1 MSIATMRSWSPELQ
15 KEAARRLGSVCLLF
29 GTLKLVS
36 IPFML
41 LLNFMV
47 LTAYDYL
54 LAAGFVVASLVLYG
68 LVKFERFSPAIL
80 LDLGYLYAVIGAF
93 ALGLSINKMPFP
105 ASPVAGWSPVAIW
118 AFIFPV
124 LVPARAWRVFAV
136 AFFIAIMDPLSY
148 LTLVVIESV
157 PKPDQFPI
165 ARFAPAGFAVLLAP
179 MISRIVY
186 RLGSEATKA
195 RELGSYRLV
204 EPLGKGG
211 MGEVWRAEHRMLARP
226 AAAKLIRPEALSS
239 NPGAAS
245 TVVKRFER
253 EAQATAQ
260 LTSPNT
266 VHIYDFGTT
275 DDGTFFYVM
284 ELLEGID
291 METLVNR
298 YGPLPPN
305 RVVHLMRQVARSLR
319 EAHERGL
326 VHRDIKPANL
336 FICRCGGIADFVKVL
351 DFGLVTTTFE
361 SDALEDAQLTRDGL
375 APCTPGYVAP
385 EIATGKRDFSGSAD
399 LYSLGCV
406 AYWLLTGELL
416 FEGDTAMAMI
426 VKHVSEA
433 PGSPSEKSLYQI
445 PDELDRLVLQLLAK
459 DPDDRPKSAKDLE
472 IALGQIPGE
481 EWTEESAEDWW
492 TTHQPTQRRDSG
504 VIEMSDS
511 ATLVRAATN

>member
-1 MSIATMRSWSPELQ
+1 VLFASF
-15 KEAARRLGSVCLLF
+15 KLL
-29 GTLKLVS
+29 S
-36 IPFML
+36 IPFISL
-41 LLNFMV
+41 LDFMEF
-47 LTAYDYL
+47 TTYDYL
-54 LAAGFVVASLVLYG
+54 LAAGFITASFALYA
-68 LVKFERFSPAIL
+68 LVKLETFSAALL

-93 ALGLSINKMPFP
+93 ALGLSVNKMPLP
-105 ASPVAGWSPVAIW
+105 GSPVAGWSPVAIW

-124 LVPARAWRVFAV
+124 LVPARAWKVLVV
-136 AFFIAIMDPLSY
+136 AFFIAIMDPLSF
-148 LTLVVIESV
+148 LTLVAMGDVAR
-157 PKPDQFPI
+157 PDAFPW
-165 ARFAPAGFAVLLAP
+165 ARFAPASFAVLLAP

-226 AAAKLIRPEALSS
+226 AAAKLIRPEVLSS

-245 TVVKRFER
+245 TVVRRFER

-275 DDGTFFYVM
+275 DDGTFFYIM
-284 ELLEGID
+284 ELLDGID
-291 METLVNR
+291 LETMVKR
-298 YGPLPPN
+298 YGPVPPN
-305 RVVHLMRQVARSLR
+305 RAVHLLRQVARSLR

-336 FICRCGGIADFVKVL
+336 FVCRCGGISDFVKVL
-351 DFGLVTTTFE
+351 DFGLVTSTFD
-361 SDALEDAQLTRDGL
+361 SDILDEAQLTREGL

-385 EIATGKRDFSGSAD
+385 EIASGKRDFTGAAD

-416 FEGDTAMAMI
+416 FEGDTPMAMI
-426 VKHVSEA
+426 IKHVSEL
-433 PGSPSEKSLYQI
+433 PGSPSDKS
-445 PDELDRLVLQLLAK
+445 PFDVPMELNNLILRLLAK
-459 DPDDRPKSAKDLE
+459 APDDRPASAKELE
-472 IALGQIPGE
+472 LALSQISGDEWAE
-481 EWTEESAEDWW
+481 EAADDWW
-492 TTHQPTQRRDSG
+492 AVHQPTQRRDSG
-504 VIEMSDS
+504 VLEMSDS
-511 ATLVRAATN
+511 ATLVRAVTG

>member
-1 MSIATMRSWSPELQ
+1 MNITTLRSWSPELQ
-15 KEAARRLGSVCLLF
+15 KEAAVRLGSVCLLF
-29 GTLKLVS
+29 ASIKFVS

-41 LLNFMV
+41 LLDLMPFA
-47 LTAYDYL
+47 TYDYL
-54 LAAGFVVASLVLYG
+54 LGAGFVIASMVLYF
-68 LVKFERFSPAIL
+68 LVRFERFSPPVL

-93 ALGLSINKMPFP
+93 ALGLSINKMPIP
-105 ASPVAGWSPVAIW
+105 TTPVVGWSPVAIW

-124 LVPARAWRVFAV
+124 LIPARAWKVLVV
-136 AFFIAIMDPLSY
+136 AFFMAIMDPLSY
-148 LTLVVIESV
+148 LTLVALGDISLPE
-157 PKPDQFPI
+157 QFPW

-226 AAAKLIRPEALSS
+226 AAAKLIRPEALAS

-266 VHIYDFGTT
+266 VHIYDFGTAE
-275 DDGTFFYVM
+275 DGTFFYVM
-284 ELLEGID
+284 EMLDGID
-291 METLVNR
+291 LETMVKR

-305 RVVHLMRQVARSLR
+305 RTVHLLTQAARSLR
-319 EAHERGL
+319 EAHNRGM

-336 FICRCGGIADFVKVL
+336 FVCRCGEIPDFVKVL
-351 DFGLVTTTFE
+351 DFGLVTTTLQ
-361 SDALEDAQLTRDGL
+361 SDWSDDAQLTKDGL

-385 EIATGKRDFSGSAD
+385 EIASGKRDFTGAAD

-416 FEGDTAMAMI
+416 FESDTPMAMI
-426 VKHVSEA
+426 IKHVSEA
-433 PGSPSEKSLYQI
+433 PCTPSERSPYEV
-445 PDELDRLVLQLLAK
+445 PEELDRLILQLLSK
-459 DPDDRPKSAKDLE
+459 NPEDRPA
-472 IALGQIPGE
+472 
-481 EWTEESAEDWW
+481 SAEDLEHALNQVPVDAWTESEADAWW
-492 TTHQPTQRRDSG
+492 ATQQPTKVSDVGTVS
-504 VIEMSDS
+504 MSES
-511 ATLVRAATN
+511 STLVRAVTH